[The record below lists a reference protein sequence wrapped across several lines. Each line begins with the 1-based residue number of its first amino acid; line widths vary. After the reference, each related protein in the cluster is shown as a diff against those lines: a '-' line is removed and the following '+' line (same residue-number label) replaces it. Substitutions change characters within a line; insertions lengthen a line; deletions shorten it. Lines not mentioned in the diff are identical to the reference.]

1 MARDLENVYNRTN
14 HAWSQFAE
22 HPELGFI
29 DINFLERYRQK
40 RKDIVQKRIEEAESN
55 GDTLSKDEDGQNEP
69 TVLNKDAIG
78 HIQSLMRKHRQWHPF
93 KFPSTMPILENG
105 SPITPRYIWL
115 RQATEMHARCREFN
129 EGYAWEYLWN
139 N

>member
-69 TVLNKDAIG
+69 TVLNKDAI
-78 HIQSLMRKHRQWHPF
+78 
-93 KFPSTMPILENG
+93 
-105 SPITPRYIWL
+105 
-115 RQATEMHARCREFN
+115 
-129 EGYAWEYLWN
+129 
-139 N
+139 